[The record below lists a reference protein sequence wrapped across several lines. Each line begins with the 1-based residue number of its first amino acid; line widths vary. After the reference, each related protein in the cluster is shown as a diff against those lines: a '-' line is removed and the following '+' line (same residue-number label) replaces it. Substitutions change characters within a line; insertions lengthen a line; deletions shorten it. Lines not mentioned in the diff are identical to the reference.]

1 MDTNKTMTRRQAL
14 KHIGF
19 GALAIAG
26 GYSLI
31 TSCKGKVKDE
41 AANGTLVMA
50 KKKDEI
56 TEIINLSFCMKKKDG
71 SGSQDGLLLM

>member
-1 MDTNKTMTRRQAL
+1 MAQTENRTISRREAL
-14 KHIGF
+14 KRIGF

-31 TSCKGKVKDE
+31 TSCKGKVKEE

-50 KKKDEI
+50 KKNQK
-56 TEIINLSFCMKKKDG
+56 S
-71 SGSQDGLLLM
+71 